1 MAVIFRWIALQ
12 VFRVPVSFPAF
23 IRTDAA
29 SSALHRE
36 FDCRLCRSGGEFLD
50 DDAAELPA
58 AQLLVVL
65 IQQRSEVKMQ
75 TSPCDDAIRVS
86 VARRR
91 RRDSLRAPLVDPFLR
106 RPAVED
112 VLFADRVEPL
122 VDLAGDGLQLRPRI
136 RREEMPLRGIP
147 LRSVEKDDRVAERLP
162 GTYTTNLDNGV
173 VLVMRERRDL
183 LVKVK
188 RDAIQISSPF
198 RDRGSSRS
206 CPADPSAF
214 PSRWGS

>member
-1 MAVIFRWIALQ
+1 VT
-12 VFRVPVSFPAF
+12 VSLPAF
-23 IRTDAA
+23 VRTDTA

-36 FDCRLCRSGGEFLD
+36 LDCRLCRPSGEFLD
-50 DDAAELPA
+50 DDAAEFPA

-65 IQQRSEVKMQ
+65 IQQRREVEMQ
-75 TSPCDDAIRVS
+75 TAPRDDAVRIPVT
-86 VARRR
+86 RRR
-91 RRDSLRAPLVDPFLR
+91 RRDSFRAPLFDPFLWW
-106 RPAVED
+106 PAVED
-112 VLFADRVEPL
+112 VFFADRVEPL
-122 VDLAGDGLQLRPRI
+122 VDLAGDGLQLRPRV
-136 RREEMPLRGIP
+136 RGEEMPLRCIP
-147 LRSVEKDDRVAERLP
+147 LRSIEQDDCIAERFA
-162 GTYTTNLDNGV
+162 GTYTADLDDSV